1 MTINPRFQSST
12 FTPGFQRAKNRSD
25 IFQNTRHIFKNISDI
40 FFRSSEKGFKALK
53 INLYFKRHNLSVLP
67 PLFVYFQRLPR
78 NSCNKRRS
86 DSFVQKKLS
95 GALPEFRKD
104 AGIFWHLLI
113 YQPYEFIDI
122 RNSSLFAV
130 FSSLS
135 FTNVIAST
143 GFISAIYLR
152 RIHIRSS
159 V

>member
-12 FTPGFQRAKNRSD
+12 FIPRFQRVKNRSD

-40 FFRSSEKGFKALK
+40 FFRSSEKGCLYCHLCLCISNVCPAIPVTSGKVIAL
-53 INLYFKRHNLSVLP
+53 Y
-67 PLFVYFQRLPR
+67 
-78 NSCNKRRS
+78 
-86 DSFVQKKLS
+86 KKLS

-122 RNSSLFAV
+122 RNSSLLAV

-143 GFISAIYLR
+143 GFMSAIYLR

>member
-12 FTPGFQRAKNRSD
+12 FIPRFQRVKNR
-25 IFQNTRHIFKNISDI
+25 SDI

-113 YQPYEFIDI
+113 YLPYEFIDI
-122 RNSSLFAV
+122 RNSSLLAV
-130 FSSLS
+130 ISSLS

-143 GFISAIYLR
+143 GFMSAIYLR